1 TTSDVAVAA
10 GLLQLGDAT
19 RVADLAPALLDG
31 ALREIRRL
39 LAESVDSMKATA
51 AATPLL
57 AVGGGAFLVPADLPG
72 ISEVI
77 RVEHGGVANAVGA
90 AIAQISGET
99 DQVFQGMS
107 REEAL
112 AEAERIAV
120 SRAVAAGAAPES
132 ITTVDVEDTPLAYL
146 PGDARR
152 VRTRVV
158 GDLSHIVAA
167 G

>member
-1 TTSDVAVAA
+1 
-10 GLLQLGDAT
+10 
-19 RVADLAPALLDG
+19 
-31 ALREIRRL
+31 
-39 LAESVDSMKATA
+39 
-51 AATPLL
+51 
-57 AVGGGAFLVPADLPG
+57 
-72 ISEVI
+72 
-77 RVEHGGVANAVGA
+77 
-90 AIAQISGET
+90 
-99 DQVFQGMS
+99 QVFQGMS